1 MAKLKVMV
9 VDDTIVYRKIIT
21 DVLNEIPQVE
31 VVGSA
36 SNGKIALARM
46 KVLKPDLVTLD
57 VEMPE
62 MNGIEVL
69 EAVRELGLDVGV
81 IMLSSLTTKGGDLT
95 MRALELG
102 AFDFITKPM
111 DGSMEENKAL
121 IRQSLTPLLRAF
133 ATSREVSGILRG
145 RLSVPAL
152 KPRTPGLAPRQTAP
166 PVIQK
171 LSKVDLSL
179 FKAEIIALGIS
190 TGGPNALATMMPA
203 LPANL
208 KVPMVIVQHMPPKFT
223 QSLANSLNNKCAFP
237 VVEARNGMLLEAGTA
252 YIAPGGQ
259 QMKIALG
266 ADASHK
272 IIRIT
277 DDPPENNC
285 KPSADYLFRSVS
297 QHYLGRA
304 LGVIMTG
311 MGSDGTLGLRLMKR
325 NGCMVIAQDEA
336 TCVVY
341 GMPREAVNAGVV
353 DLVVPLNG
361 IAAEIVKAI
370 K

>member
-1 MAKLKVMV
+1 MV
-9 VDDTIVYRKIIT
+9 VDDTIVYRKIIS
-21 DVLNEIPQVE
+21 DVLAEIPYIE

-46 KVLKPDLVTLD
+46 KVLKPDLLTLD

-69 EAVRELGLDVGV
+69 EAIRQTELDVGV
-81 IMLSSLTTKGGDLT
+81 IMLSSLTTRGGNLT
-95 MRALELG
+95 MQALELG

-111 DGSMEENKAL
+111 DGAMEENKAL
-121 IRQSLTPLLRAF
+121 IRSSLTPLLRAF
-133 ATSREVSGILRG
+133 ANSREVSGILKG
-145 RLSVPAL
+145 RLSVPKL
-152 KPRTPGLAPRQTAP
+152 KGLTAAPVPRPTVST
-166 PVIQK
+166 VQK
-171 LSKVDLSL
+171 MSRLDAAL

-190 TGGPNALATMMPA
+190 TGGPNALAAMMPS

-208 KVPMVIVQHMPPKFT
+208 KVPLVIVQHMPPKFT
-223 QSLANSLNNKCAFP
+223 QSLANSLNAKCPFP
-237 VVEARNGMLLEAGTA
+237 VVEAKNGMPLRSGTA

-259 QMKIALG
+259 QMKITLG
-266 ADASHK
+266 ADAAGK

-285 KPSADYLFRSVS
+285 KPSVDYLFRSVS

-325 NGCMVIAQDEA
+325 NGCMIIAQDE
-336 TCVVY
+336 TSCVVY

-353 DLVVPLNG
+353 DIVAPLDK
-361 IAAEIVKAI
+361 IAEEIAKVI